1 MDQSEAEILK
11 RISIARGNA
20 EPEQEP
26 TAPPEAVDVSAET
39 PEETEEVA
47 EVETTETI
55 EAVDTEEEASEEVP
69 EADNSN
75 DEELYVEINGREVT
89 LSEVGEWEKGSLRQ
103 ADYTR
108 KTQGLA
114 DERKTFEAE
123 RESFNTE
130 RATLQGQMK
139 ELEVILSE
147 ETLSTDELKEL
158 REYEPEEFI
167 KYQEKIAKRKEMLG
181 AAKDT
186 QPVNNVDVEAERS
199 KLWAANPS
207 WIKDGVQT
215 DAFTNDMNVL
225 KTYALGIG
233 YSDQEL
239 AGLSHAHHFQTLM
252 DAAKFQALGKKNAA
266 LEKKV
271 RKAPVTTKPRAAV
284 SSSAVTQLEKAKA
297 KLKQTGRDEDARNVM
312 RLQRQLKA
320 NS

>member
-1 MDQSEAEILK
+1 MDPSEAEILK

-20 EPEQEP
+20 EPEPEP

-55 EAVDTEEEASEEVP
+55 EAVDTEEEAGEEVP

-123 RESFNTE
+123 RETFNTE
-130 RATLQGQMK
+130 RATLQGQMA

-147 ETLSTDELKEL
+147 ETLSVDELKEL

-181 AAKDT
+181 AAKDV

-199 KLWAANPS
+199 KLWAANPG
-207 WIKDGVQT
+207 WLKDGVQT

-225 KTYALGIG
+225 KTYALSVG

-239 AGLSHAHHFQTLM
+239 AGLSHAHHFKTLM
-252 DAAKFQALGKKNAA
+252 DASKWQAMSKKNASI
-266 LEKKV
+266 EKKV
-271 RKAPVTTKPRAAV
+271 RKAPVTTKPRAALK
-284 SSSAVTQLEKAKA
+284 SSLVTKIEAAKA
-297 KLKQTGRDEDARNVM
+297 KLKKTGNSDDYLKLKELR
-312 RLQRQLKA
+312 RQA
-320 NS
+320 EE